1 MEEHLAFKLTA
12 KLTATRTRDGL
23 TERTHE
29 GLTLTERFTKDE
41 MDSRK
46 GLTKNGELNS
56 RNARRKGKTAVGTG
70 EHGKGKRRLAP
81 GSTPCKKDDNGL
93 TETLTKDS
101 PWTQKDSLED

>member
-1 MEEHLAFKLTA
+1 MNSRKHSK
-12 KLTATRTRDGL
+12 DMQQGL
-23 TERTHE
+23 TMDSRKRTHE

-56 RNARRKGKTAVGTG
+56 RNARRKGKTAVGTT
-70 EHGKGKRRLAP
+70 
-81 GSTPCKKDDNGL
+81 GSTPCKKDENGL

>member
-1 MEEHLAFKLTA
+1 
-12 KLTATRTRDGL
+12 
-23 TERTHE
+23 
-29 GLTLTERFTKDE
+29 

-70 EHGKGKRRLAP
+70 ERRLAP
-81 GSTPCKKDDNGL
+81 GSTPCKKDENGL